1 MAGGGDRSVVVVGAH
16 HGHHGPA
23 PDNTGSPSWS
33 HHRHIRSERRRLREH
48 KRMLQGKLASAVF
61 SHPRPLARY
70 CLDAYA
76 TALGLSEG
84 RRLRRLEEEEEGMM
98 MMEEERRRRRR
109 STTMIR
115 DDSDDGDGRRDCDA
129 PPSPASSS
137 SSLAAA
143 AGAPATLNGGDLLRI
158 LGSRVLD
165 SVPLSVLLELVE
177 STCDLS
183 ISTVLAAG
191 RVGTSLAAR
200 VASSVFDAILFLVNV
215 ASRLNPLSVFE
226 FVMSAQRHAVGK
238 TGDVLVSGIQSV
250 ATGVGSV
257 SNAALNRLSRGGL
270 AVLAGGEAMMMGGV
284 SRSNGYGHHRVVVMR
299 KDASAVVV
307 GDNLMETKVS
317 APFCPRMMARCSGVI
332 PSLPPPKIRE

>member
-1 MAGGGDRSVVVVGAH
+1 
-16 HGHHGPA
+16 
-23 PDNTGSPSWS
+23 
-33 HHRHIRSERRRLREH
+33 
-48 KRMLQGKLASAVF
+48 MLQGKLASAVF

-84 RRLRRLEEEEEGMM
+84 RRLRRLEEEEEEEEEMM
-98 MMEEERRRRRR
+98 MMEEERRRR
-109 STTMIR
+109 STMIR
-115 DDSDDGDGRRDCDA
+115 DDSDGGDGRRDYDA
-129 PPSPASSS
+129 PPPPASSS
-137 SSLAAA
+137 SSLAA
-143 AGAPATLNGGDLLRI
+143 AGAPATLNGGDLLLI

-317 APFCPRMMARCSGVI
+317 APFGPRMMARCAGV
-332 PSLPPPKIRE
+332 SLPPPKIRE